1 MGWRTIVITQHAKI
15 SYSGRRI
22 IVQTNSKINEIPID
36 DIEVLLIST
45 TQAVITARAVA
56 ELANNS
62 AKVIF
67 SDKVGQP
74 ITETNN
80 YLPNNRS
87 YLLLEKQFNWDDNRK
102 EMLWTWIATEKMKMQ
117 IEVLQKEKIDT
128 EELNYEFAKIEINDL
143 TNREAVIARKYF
155 PLLFEDGFGRRD
167 FNPYNAAL
175 NYGYSIL
182 LSFVDL
188 NISAAGYLTQL
199 GIHHHSDEN
208 QFNLGSDLMEPF
220 RPIVDLWVSQQDI
233 KELTPDIKYG
243 LVDLFN
249 LEIKF
254 NGKNTILRNAIKSH
268 VQNCLKYLSEET
280 DEVKIDLEVGNEVS
294 GNAINR
300 NV

>member
-167 FNPYNAAL
+167 FNPY
-175 NYGYSIL
+175 
-182 LSFVDL
+182 
-188 NISAAGYLTQL
+188 ISAAGYLTQL

>member
-117 IEVLQKEKIDT
+117 IEVLQKKKIDT

-254 NGKNTILRNAIKSH
+254 NGKNTILRNVIKSH